1 MTAVLAALLLS
12 RNNTM
17 NVQRSYLE
25 TFDLRGKGSRTVVQT
40 FDRHIEAPNWTPDG
54 KWLIYNSEGRLYKVS
69 AKGGDSTPIDTGF
82 AIRCNNDHGISPD
95 GKSIVISD
103 QSHEDGS
110 SRIYT
115 LPVQGGK
122 PKLITPNAPSFWHGW
137 SPDGKTLAYCAQR
150 NLRFGIFTIPV
161 NGGEETRLTTS
172 DGLDDGP
179 EYSPDGK
186 HIYFNSDRTGRM
198 QIWRIRLDGTDLT
211 QITNDEYGNWFP
223 HISPDGKWMVILSYD
238 KSVIG
243 HPPNQEVQLR
253 LMEIKTG
260 EIRPLVN
267 LFGGQ
272 GTINVPS
279 WAPDGNRFAFVS
291 YDRLSAD

>member
-17 NVQRSYLE
+17 NVHRSYLE

-54 KWLIYNSEGRLYKVS
+54 KWLIYNSEGRLHKIS

-95 GKSIVISD
+95 GTSLVISD
-103 QSHEDGS
+103 QTHEDGS

-161 NGGEETRLTTS
+161 DGGEETRLTTS

-179 EYSPDGK
+179 EYSPHGK

-198 QIWRIRLDGTDLT
+198 QIWRIRPDGTDLT

-253 LMEIKTG
+253 LVEIKTG

-279 WAPDGNRFAFVS
+279 WAPDSNRFAFVS